1 MFCLQKMLRQTG
13 VGEGVVLRC
22 SQPCDEREPHLH
34 PADRAGDERVS
45 KRWYILVIVLLY
57 IGLIISFCLNLALLL
72 RKHPPVHQLTT
83 FSTANVEGQ
92 LLTLKYSV
100 RGRKKLFSLVQNLK
114 LITLTS
120 SLVKRVLVCLSGS
133 KGKMPVYSFAGP
145 EFLCL

>member
-1 MFCLQKMLRQTG
+1 M
-13 VGEGVVLRC
+13 
-22 SQPCDEREPHLH
+22 
-34 PADRAGDERVS
+34 
-45 KRWYILVIVLLY
+45 VIVLLY

-100 RGRKKLFSLVQNLK
+100 RSRKKLFSLVQNLK